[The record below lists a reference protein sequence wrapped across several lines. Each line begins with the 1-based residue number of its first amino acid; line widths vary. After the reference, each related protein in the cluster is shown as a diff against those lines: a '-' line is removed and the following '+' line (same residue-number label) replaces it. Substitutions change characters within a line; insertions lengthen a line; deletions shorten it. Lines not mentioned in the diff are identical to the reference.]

1 MLMTHIHAA
10 DIMELPSQVKSISR
24 SLESMTLY
32 LEKSEVGSL
41 IKDLSLQLA
50 YLTRTIIDPPS
61 KLVKKLS
68 EVNLQISERKYQL
81 Q

>member
-1 MLMTHIHAA
+1 MTHIHAA
-10 DIMELPSQVKSISR
+10 DIMELPSQVNSISR
-24 SLESMTLY
+24 SLESMPLF

-41 IKDLSLQLA
+41 IKDLSQQLA
-50 YLTRTIIDPPS
+50 YLPRTIIDHPS
-61 KLVKKLS
+61 KLVTKLS